1 MCSIGEIFLRWKFW
15 YTVVVC
21 LQSGNMDVQ
30 GTRKPWYLV
39 HPVDRARNLA
49 AMDAGNRG
57 TDSKVNDILA
67 KLNSKLDSLV
77 NVVLP
82 SLMQSVEAAACG
94 AGIATSAISLA
105 DESSTSSADSKLNMI
120 IDTNVIDVSN
130 DAGTN
135 SLRSMLDCTD
145 EVSFD
150 ATNLKL
156 DTATDNDAYVGGVT
170 NVGGDLVGSGVTIG
184 AATAADADV
193 DSYRIDSFNV
203 NISASV
209 IDSSSVIDTTYP
221 SGNVTLDGADTDTGT
236 ITGILVTNVE
246 GNLTGGTVN
255 AAHFGKCDK
264 GDACRSSHKEGD
276 LADLKQ
282 DPRFKEWK
290 SKLSPDDTSRFH
302 ALECDNAN
310 LQQEVNHQAELLF
323 R

>member
-1 MCSIGEIFLRWKFW
+1 MYSIGEILLRLKFW

-57 TDSKVNDILA
+57 TDSKINDILA
-67 KLNSKLDSLV
+67 KLDSLV

-105 DESSTSSADSKLNMI
+105 DESSTSSADSKLDIERDTKLNMI

-130 DAGTN
+130 DDCTN
-135 SLRSMLDCTD
+135 SLRSMLYCTD

-221 SGNVTLDGADTDTGT
+221 SGNVTLDGAVTDTGT
-236 ITGILVTNVE
+236 IT
-246 GNLTGGTVN
+246 
-255 AAHFGKCDK
+255 
-264 GDACRSSHKEGD
+264 DA
-276 LADLKQ
+276 
-282 DPRFKEWK
+282 
-290 SKLSPDDTSRFH
+290 SRFH

-310 LQQEVNHQAELLF
+310 LQQEVNRQAELLF